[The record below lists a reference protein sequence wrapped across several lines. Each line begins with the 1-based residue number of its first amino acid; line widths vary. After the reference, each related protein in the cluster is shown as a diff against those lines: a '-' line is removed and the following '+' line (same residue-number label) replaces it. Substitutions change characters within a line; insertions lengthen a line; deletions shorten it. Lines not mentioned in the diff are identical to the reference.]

1 MDFANI
7 DLFLVMV
14 IITIFS
20 AVMSPTL
27 CWLLTAKYR

>member
-1 MDFANI
+1 MEFFNS
-7 DLFLVMV
+7 DLFWIVS

-27 CWLLTAKYR
+27 CWILTARYR